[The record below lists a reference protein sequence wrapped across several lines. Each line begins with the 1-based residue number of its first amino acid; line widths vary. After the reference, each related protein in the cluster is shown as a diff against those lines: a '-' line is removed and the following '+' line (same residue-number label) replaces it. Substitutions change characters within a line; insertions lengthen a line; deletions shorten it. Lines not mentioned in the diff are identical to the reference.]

1 MTVLDNVKVGLHN
14 HHPYSTLTG
23 ILRFPKYH
31 KVEKEMN
38 EKAMEILK
46 KLTAEEN
53 IPKKYYHAVFDT
65 EVAGIPCIISKTGYT
80 GEDGVELYL
89 TSENAEKMWDAL

>member
-1 MTVLDNVKVGLHN
+1 MQ
-14 HHPYSTLTG
+14 
-23 ILRFPKYH
+23 
-31 KVEKEMN
+31 
-38 EKAMEILK
+38 ILK

-89 TSENAEKMWDAL
+89 ASEKAEEMWNTLLEAGKEEGLDSLRTGCKRYTSYGSSDAVIWTRDER

>member
-1 MTVLDNVKVGLHN
+1 
-14 HHPYSTLTG
+14 
-23 ILRFPKYH
+23 
-31 KVEKEMN
+31 
-38 EKAMEILK
+38 MEILK

-65 EVAGIPCIISKTGYT
+65 EVAGIPMYHFQAGYT

-89 TSENAEKMWDAL
+89 TSEKCWRKCGMHF